1 MFCDLFSYQHGIRA
15 KKPTELLKT
24 YKIPNWCF
32 CKKVFNEDHRWGI
45 EKGNQIRVWA
55 SNSDLNK

>member
-1 MFCDLFSYQHGIRA
+1 MGYVLWSFFLST
-15 KKPTELLKT
+15 KPTELLKT